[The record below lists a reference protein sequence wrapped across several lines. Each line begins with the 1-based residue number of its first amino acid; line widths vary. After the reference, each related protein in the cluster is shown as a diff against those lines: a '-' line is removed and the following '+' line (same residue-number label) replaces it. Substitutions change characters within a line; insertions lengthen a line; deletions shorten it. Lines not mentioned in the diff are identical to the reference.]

1 MALHVWAPGDW
12 RPDPGDQGKEYP
24 IEKEEEIYEQEIVYD
39 NCIQRT
45 SYNQA
50 NIVACFN
57 EWIQSFFDPN
67 YFKFVRIRTQSAYS
81 EFKSFMKNIYKKEK
95 PFMVIDP
102 RSIEPVED
110 SLFGQN
116 MINRYNLIDPANDDI
131 GAKLLYSMAI
141 MKDET
146 FELVYRRN
154 RFRFE
159 FDVMIMEQTMDRQ
172 MNTFNK
178 MLMDIRHNSK
188 FLIHRTV
195 PLLLPSKYIQNI
207 ANLHGMDW
215 KSTEFLNY
223 LNSISQYPVIRRVIP
238 NGQYLFFFQQE
249 MNLQFEV
256 PNLPSKD
263 SPENS
268 EAIEWGA
275 RIVDNF
281 IVIADLPSEYLF
293 LTPKEYMTKYDKS
306 IPEDPESV
314 YYISPIYADMDWPT
328 EIDGYT
334 LTTRLDIMLTSD
346 DIEKEETSMDLLPI
360 IVNETPPEIGNTIE
374 EYVKR
379 MSKIDDLVLVKVYP
393 NGSLHEAHYTVDN
406 AGVLKMTSPEPD
418 KLYTVNIYVNLRT
431 INLIHE
437 GKTKEYIGTIE
448 KY

>member
-45 SYNQA
+45 AYNQA

-57 EWIQSFFDPN
+57 EWIQSFFEPN
-67 YFKFVRIRTQSAYS
+67 YFKFVRIRTQTAYA

-116 MINRYNLIDPANDDI
+116 MINRYNLIDPVNDDI
-131 GAKLLYSMAI
+131 GAKLLYSMSI
-141 MKDET
+141 MKDDM

-172 MNTFNK
+172 SNTYNNMIMN
-178 MLMDIRHNSK
+178 IRHNSK

-195 PLLLPSKYIQNI
+195 PLLLPSKYVQNI
-207 ANLHGMDW
+207 ANLRGMDW
-215 KSTEFLNY
+215 KSSEFLDY
-223 LNSISQYPVIRRVIP
+223 LNSISMYPVIRRVLP
-238 NGQYLFFFQQE
+238 NGQYLYFFQQE

-334 LTTRLDIMLTSD
+334 LATRLDIMLTTE
-346 DIEKEETSMDLLPI
+346 DIEKEETSMELLPI
-360 IVNETPPEIGNTIE
+360 IVNETPPEIGATIE
-374 EYVKR
+374 EYAKR
-379 MSKIDDLVLVKVYP
+379 MGKIEDLVLVKVYP
-393 NGSLHEAHYTVDN
+393 NGSMNEAHYVVDE

-418 KLYTVNIYVNLRT
+418 KLYTINIYVNLRT
-431 INLIHE
+431 INLIRE